1 MLTGSVIPD
10 HIEPVLFIMLIME
23 KGRVETRGVYKDRI
37 GPGTYNGRCSNK
49 KIGSVF
55 SRRFMLVYNGVA
67 KIEKSV

>member
-1 MLTGSVIPD
+1 
-10 HIEPVLFIMLIME
+10 MLIME